1 MCVRSVSS
9 NIFYEAACCYNMSM
23 ARISAGILMYRKHNE
38 LQVFLV
44 HPGGPVWA
52 KKDLGSWSIPKGEID
67 PEEDP
72 LSAAKREFEEET
84 GFKVSGSFIWL
95 SPVKL
100 KSGKTVK
107 AWAVEGDCD
116 PEAIRS
122 NTFRIEWPPKSGRY
136 QEFPEVDRA
145 AWLDLAQA
153 KEKINKGHVPLIEE
167 LECILKIP
175 YDRD

>member
-1 MCVRSVSS
+1 
-9 NIFYEAACCYNMSM
+9 M
-23 ARISAGILMYRKHNE
+23 AGTSAGILMYRKHNDV

-84 GFKVSGSFIWL
+84 GFKVSGSFIPL
-95 SPVKL
+95 PPIRL
-100 KSGKTVK
+100 KSGKSVK

-116 PEAIRS
+116 PETIRS
-122 NTFRIEWPPKSGRY
+122 NTFRMEWPSKSGKQR
-136 QEFPEVDRA
+136 EFLEVDRA
-145 AWLDLAQA
+145 AWFGLKEA
-153 KEKINKGHVPLIEE
+153 KEKINKGQIPLIEE
-167 LECILKIP
+167 LESILKIP
-175 YDRD
+175 CDQD